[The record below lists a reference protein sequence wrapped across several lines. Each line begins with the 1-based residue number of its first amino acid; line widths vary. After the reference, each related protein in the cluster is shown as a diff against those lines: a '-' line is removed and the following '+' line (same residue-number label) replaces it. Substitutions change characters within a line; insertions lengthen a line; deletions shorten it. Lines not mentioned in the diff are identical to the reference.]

1 MSPAWFLFSANS
13 DNGENFIG
21 NPVALREGSEAQI
34 SFSTEGVTGFQ
45 CSLGY
50 VHSPLD
56 TLLLP
61 FPFPY

>member
-1 MSPAWFLFSANS
+1 VSPAWFLFSANS

-21 NPVALREGSEAQI
+21 NPVALREGIKEKINSL
-34 SFSTEGVTGFQ
+34 TEGVTRFRFA
-45 CSLGY
+45 SGY

-56 TLLLP
+56 TSL